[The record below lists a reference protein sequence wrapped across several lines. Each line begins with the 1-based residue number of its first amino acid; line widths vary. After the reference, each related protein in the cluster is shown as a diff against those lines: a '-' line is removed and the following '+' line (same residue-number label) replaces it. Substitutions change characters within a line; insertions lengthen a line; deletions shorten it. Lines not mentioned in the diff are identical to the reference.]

1 MRAKRKK
8 INKRLIPIAEVK
20 PMKRMRETESENNP
34 PPEVVDLAS
43 EDDMPLINFRDSR
56 E

>member
-1 MRAKRKK
+1 MRAKREK

-20 PMKRMRETESENNP
+20 PRKRMQEIESENNP
-34 PPEVVDLAS
+34 LEVVDLAS
-43 EDDMPLINFRDSR
+43 EDYMPLINFKDSR